1 MQLSLQHLAYAY
13 PSCVDPVLR
22 DVSAT
27 LPWGWTGLVD
37 DNGCGKSTFARI
49 ACGRLTPARGTVAP
63 HLFSVYCE
71 QDASAEPDALYD
83 FAAAYDR
90 DAVALRRDLGVED
103 DWPWRYD
110 TLSCGQQKRLQVACA
125 LWQRPDLL
133 VMDEPTNHVD
143 APTREAIT
151 AALARFKGVG
161 LLISHDRALLDAL
174 CVQCLFMA
182 EGRLTAR
189 PGGYSQGRDQEELER
204 GTALRQRERARREKK
219 RLAGEAQRRREEA
232 SRAAGMRSC
241 RNLDPK
247 DHSGKERVKLAVY
260 TGKDGV
266 AGKLSSRME
275 SRLSRVEETLARVKV
290 EKRYD
295 GDLWMRAEPS
305 ARKVLYRQPEMTLA
319 LGERQLLVP
328 PLSIGNTDHIALTG
342 PNGAGKTTLVSEV
355 ARRIDPTARV
365 LVIPQ
370 EPTAEQCRDALS
382 RLASLDSRSRG
393 RVLAVA
399 AALNSDPDRLVEGER
414 TSPGE
419 MRKLMLGLGILDEPE
434 LIIMDEPSNYL
445 DLHSVEAL
453 ERLLA
458 AFPGALLLVSHD
470 AALLEATTS
479 VCWEIS
485 ESSPATSVLTVG
497 WR

>member
-13 PSCVDPVLR
+13 PSCVNPVLR

-27 LPWGWTGLVD
+27 LPWGWTGLVG

-49 ACGRLTPARGTVAP
+49 ACGRLTPDRGTVAP

-182 EGRLTAR
+182 EGRLTTR

-204 GTALRQRERARREKK
+204 KTALRQREQAKREKK

-275 SRLSRVEETLARVKV
+275 SRLSRAEETLAQVKV

-370 EPTAEQCRDALS
+370 EPTAEQCRGALS
-382 RLASLDSRSRG
+382 RLATLDSRSRG

-399 AALNSDPDRLVEGER
+399 AALNSDPDRLVEGDR

-419 MRKLMLGLGILDEPE
+419 MRKLMLGLGMLDAPE

-445 DLHSVEAL
+445 DLRSVEAL

-470 AALLEATTS
+470 AALLAATTS
-479 VCWEIS
+479 MCWEIS
-485 ESSPATSVLTVG
+485 ESSSGTSVLTVG